1 MNLPQR
7 HRDTETEGKSD
18 REMTRFKLS
27 ISASLRL
34 SVSPS
39 LWLCVSVASLFC
51 LIASAAARVKIAGGG
66 KWFIKFIHMT
76 KLNEANLDYES
87 KWASLTFEIR

>member
-1 MNLPQR
+1 M
-7 HRDTETEGKSD
+7 
-18 REMTRFKLS
+18 
-27 ISASLRL
+27 
-34 SVSPS
+34 
-39 LWLCVSVASLFC
+39 ASLFC